1 MSYMKWCSLLDQED
15 LTEMKQL
22 HKKAID
28 NNNDTITFQYVEYK
42 TEYVESVIS
51 YIEDFGLNNNINNH
65 KEADDLIY

>member
-22 HKKAID
+22 HKNAID
-28 NNNDTITFQYVEYK
+28 NNIDTITFNNVEYK
-42 TEYVESVIS
+42 TKYVESVIS

-65 KEADDLIY
+65 READDLIY

>member
-22 HKKAID
+22 HKEAID
-28 NNNDTITFQYVEYK
+28 KNEDTITFQKVKYT
-42 TEYVESVIS
+42 TEYVKSVIS
-51 YIEDFGLNNNINNH
+51 YIEDFGLNNNIKNH